1 MGKNRA
7 GKGITSRQQAIKAA
21 QPVAARP
28 TRKGAPGKLVGKA
41 EADALSGG
49 KRKNRNS
56 GGASGGNGY
65 VPNARKQRRRDERM
79 ERKRAKLEKDS
90 AQQPSSRRRTFTQA
104 QLSAAEAGGSHMQRD
119 GEWRKDVRRQ
129 RLQMQRAVSVAKQER
144 ERLEFYI
151 PPHVED
157 EIAAREKQEHKRLQS
172 LHPVARKLE
181 IEGNPALGYVDP
193 GSGSC
198 IVRLA
203 RPAAENLFETTPP
216 GSFASREETR
226 PFLEMLR
233 DASDACRAAGKADDA
248 VDCLRELERLDSA
261 DTMDVRPAL
270 VLALLDADADED
282 GAAQARGIL
291 ERHPQDQRTVLQ
303 YSRALIEYIGWR
315 LLEEDGCTEETA
327 SAALSTAIECNP
339 FAAIFIAHNDA
350 FVKFVDPVEVD
361 SKIGTGKRSVNQGT
375 VEEAF
380 RYGVDGLSCWRDAD
394 GSSEWV
400 LNHLPAPLP
409 APVGSELWT
418 GIYNEALEHAME
430 SMMVQS
436 FAAADDADHMAG
448 EAHAA
453 EQDDEHVPVFASD
466 GSLLGFQQVAE
477 DRNDE
482 SGDLSSEDG
491 SGSTDNEV

>member
-7 GKGITSRQQAIKAA
+7 GKGITGRQQAIKAA
-21 QPVAARP
+21 QPAAARP

-41 EADALSGG
+41 EADAISGG
-49 KRKNRNS
+49 KRKSRNA
-56 GGASGGNGY
+56 GGARGGGGY
-65 VPNARKQRRRDERM
+65 TPSSRKQKRRDERM

-90 AQQPSSRRRTFTQA
+90 AQQSSSRRRAFTQA

-129 RLQMQRAVSVAKQER
+129 RLQMQRAVSAVNQER
-144 ERLEFYI
+144 ERLESYV
-151 PPHVED
+151 PAHVEE

-198 IVRLA
+198 IVRLK
-203 RPAAENLFETTPP
+203 RPSAQNLFETTPT

-226 PFLEMLR
+226 PFLEVLR

-248 VDCLRELERLDSA
+248 VNFLRELEDLDSA

-282 GAAQARGIL
+282 GAGHAREIL
-291 ERHPQDQRTVLQ
+291 ERHPKDQRTTLQ

-327 SAALSTAIECNP
+327 TAALAAAIASNP

-350 FVKFVDPVEVD
+350 FVKFVDPIEVD

-380 RYGVDGLSCWRDAD
+380 RYSVDGLSCWRDAD
-394 GSSEWV
+394 GSAEWV

-409 APVGSELWT
+409 VPVGSELWT

-430 SMMVQS
+430 SMMVRA
-436 FAAADDADHMAG
+436 FASADSDEEAAG
-448 EAHAA
+448 EGGTA
-453 EQDDEHVPVFASD
+453 EQIDEKQAPVFASD
-466 GSLLGFQQVAE
+466 GSLVGFQQV
-477 DRNDE
+477 E
-482 SGDLSSEDG
+482 SGEPSSDDDSDSSSDTEM
-491 SGSTDNEV
+491 

>member
-21 QPVAARP
+21 QPAATRP

-49 KRKNRNS
+49 KRKSRNS
-56 GGASGGNGY
+56 GGARGSNGY
-65 VPNARKQRRRDERM
+65 VPGARKQRRRDERM

-90 AQQPSSRRRTFTQA
+90 AQQPSNRRRTFTQA

-129 RLQMQRAVSVAKQER
+129 RLQMQRAVSAVKQER
-144 ERLEFYI
+144 ERLESYI

-157 EIAAREKQEHKRLQS
+157 EIAAREKQEDKRLQS
-172 LHPVARKLE
+172 MHPVARKLE

-193 GSGSC
+193 GSGRC

-216 GSFASREETR
+216 GSFAAREETR
-226 PFLEMLR
+226 PFLELLR

-248 VDCLRELERLDSA
+248 VDYLRELERLDTA

-270 VLALLDADADED
+270 VLALLATDADED
-282 GAAQARGIL
+282 GAAQARDIL
-291 ERHPQDQRTVLQ
+291 ERHPKDQRTALQ
-303 YSRALIEYIGWR
+303 YSRALIEYIGWC

-327 SAALSTAIECNP
+327 SAALSAAIECNP

-380 RYGVDGLSCWRDAD
+380 RYGVDGLSCWRAAD

-400 LNHLPAPLP
+400 LNYLPVPLP

-418 GIYNEALEHAME
+418 GIYDEALEHMME
-430 SMMVQS
+430 SMMVRS
-436 FAAADDADHMAG
+436 FAAADDPDHTTG
-448 EAHAA
+448 EPHAS
-453 EQDDEHVPVFASD
+453 ERDDEQVPVFASD
-466 GSLLGFQQVAE
+466 GSLLGFQRA
-477 DRNDE
+477 DSNE
-482 SGDLSSEDG
+482 SGDISSEDG
-491 SGSTDNEV
+491 SGSSSSSDNEV

>member
-7 GKGITSRQQAIKAA
+7 GKGITGRQQAIKAA
-21 QPVAARP
+21 QPAATRP

-41 EADALSGG
+41 EADAISGG
-49 KRKNRNS
+49 KRKNRNA
-56 GGASGGNGY
+56 GGARGGNGY
-65 VPNARKQRRRDERM
+65 IPSSRKQRRRDERM

-90 AQQPSSRRRTFTQA
+90 AQQSSSRRRAFTQA

-119 GEWRKDVRRQ
+119 GEWRKDMRRQ
-129 RLQMQRAVSVAKQER
+129 RLQMQRAISAVNQER
-144 ERLEFYI
+144 KRLESYI
-151 PPHVED
+151 PAHVEE
-157 EIAAREKQEHKRLQS
+157 EIAARERQEDKRLQS
-172 LHPVARKLE
+172 LHQVARKLE

-193 GSGSC
+193 GSGAC
-198 IVRLA
+198 IVRLE
-203 RPAAENLFETTPP
+203 RPAAENLFKTTPP

-226 PFLEMLR
+226 PFLEILR

-248 VDCLRELERLDSA
+248 VKFLRELESLDSA

-270 VLALLDADADED
+270 VLAVLDADADGD
-282 GAAQARGIL
+282 GAFQARAIL
-291 ERHPQDQRTVLQ
+291 ERHPKDQRTTLQ

-327 SAALSTAIECNP
+327 TAALAAAIASNP
-339 FAAIFIAHNDA
+339 FVAIFIAHNDS
-350 FVKFVDPVEVD
+350 FVKFVDPAEVD

-380 RYGVDGLSCWRDAD
+380 RYSVDGLSCWHSTD
-394 GSSEWV
+394 GGAEWV

-430 SMMVQS
+430 SMMVRAFGS
-436 FAAADDADHMAG
+436 ADSDEETAG
-448 EAHAA
+448 EGRAVGQDEG
-453 EQDDEHVPVFASD
+453 EQVPVFASD
-466 GSLLGFQQVAE
+466 GSLVGFQQGQ
-477 DRNDE
+477 
-482 SGDLSSEDG
+482 SGDPSSEDD
-491 SGSTDNEV
+491 SDSSSDTEM